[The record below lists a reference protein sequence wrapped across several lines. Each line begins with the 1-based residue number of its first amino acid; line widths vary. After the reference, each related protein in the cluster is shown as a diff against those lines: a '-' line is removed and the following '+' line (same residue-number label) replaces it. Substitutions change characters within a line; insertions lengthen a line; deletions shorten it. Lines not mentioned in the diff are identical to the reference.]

1 MRRLIAIT
9 SATTLLLLAAAA
21 NAQLRGLGRLQGNVT
36 DKNTGKPI
44 AGAQIVIS
52 LPNGHT
58 TPITVKTDSRG
69 HWSAIGMTSGV
80 WNIDI
85 SATGYVTTRG
95 TANVS
100 EAGGMTPAINTALEP
115 QAAAQPAPEAQVQTA
130 PSVPVEAV
138 NLIKEGQQ
146 LLTEPAAP
154 SAPPFKAGDVV
165 TVWQATG
172 PGQFTSVSHTVT
184 QAEAND
190 QNYARKVNAE
200 HAVADLA
207 QALPQVP
214 DTTPELKEV
223 RNQIMNVMAQAY
235 YRAGDTPNA
244 IATLE
249 KLNTTDP
256 MPATPDAAH
265 TTRQVLLANLYL
277 ENGQLDKGRALLDTL
292 PAGAISDPTAYIN
305 IGILFL
311 NKKNPADAATY
322 FSKAIS
328 MDAKRADTYYY
339 RGLAE
344 VQLKKMKEAKA
355 DFEQVVA
362 LAPDSSEA
370 KDAKALLAQIK

>member
-1 MRRLIAIT
+1 
-9 SATTLLLLAAAA
+9 
-21 NAQLRGLGRLQGNVT
+21 
-36 DKNTGKPI
+36 
-44 AGAQIVIS
+44 
-52 LPNGHT
+52 HT

-85 SATGYVTTRG
+85 TAPGYVTTRG
-95 TANVS
+95 TASVS

-115 QAAAQPAPEAQVQTA
+115 QAAPQPQETAVQTA
-130 PSVPVEAV
+130 PSVPPEAIS
-138 NLIKEGQQ
+138 LIKQGQQ
-146 LLTEPAAP
+146 LLNA
-154 SAPPFKAGDVV
+154 KAGD
-165 TVWQATG
+165 TITDAAG
-172 PGQFTSVSHTVT
+172 ASHTVT
-184 QAEAND
+184 QDEL
-190 QNYARKVNAE
+190 KSNAAK
-200 HAVADLA
+200 AVADLS

-223 RNQIMNVMAQAY
+223 RNQIMQVMAQAY
-235 YRAGDTPNA
+235 YRSGDTPNA

-249 KLNTTDP
+249 KLDQMDP

-265 TTRQVLLANLYL
+265 MTRDVLLANLYL
-277 ENGQLDKGRALLDTL
+277 ENGQLDQGRAMLDKL
-292 PAGAISDPTAYIN
+292 PPNAITDPTAYIN

-328 MDAKRADTYYY
+328 MDPKRADTYYY

-344 VQLKKMKEAKA
+344 VQQKKFKDAKS
-355 DFEQVVA
+355 DFEQVVS

-370 KDAKALLAQIK
+370 KDAKALLASIK

>member
-1 MRRLIAIT
+1 MRRWIAIT
-9 SATTLLLLAAAA
+9 SAVILLLLAAAA

-36 DKNTGKPI
+36 DKNTGKPVT
-44 AGAQIVIS
+44 GAQIVIS

-58 TPITVKTDSRG
+58 TPITVKTDARG

-85 SATGYVTTRG
+85 SATGYNTTRG

-146 LLTEPAAP
+146 LLGAKP
-154 SAPPFKAGDVV
+154 GDVI
-165 TVWQATG
+165 TVAQTDTAG
-172 PGQFTSVSHTVT
+172 ASTSVAHTVT
-184 QAEAND
+184 EGELKD
-190 QNYARKVNAE
+190 NAKR
-200 HAVADLA
+200 AVADLEK
-207 QALPQVP
+207 ALPQVP

-292 PAGAISDPTAYIN
+292 PPGAISDPTAYIN

-322 FSKAIS
+322 FSKAIA

-355 DFEQVVA
+355 DFEQVVS

>member
-1 MRRLIAIT
+1 MRRLTAIT
-9 SATTLLLLAAAA
+9 SAVMLLLVALAA
-21 NAQLRGLGRLQGNVT
+21 NAQVRGLGRLQGNVT
-36 DKNTGKPI
+36 DKNTGKPVV
-44 AGAQIVIS
+44 GAQIVIS
-52 LPNGHT
+52 LPNGRT
-58 TPITVKTDSRG
+58 APITVKSDSRG

-85 SATGYVTTRG
+85 TANGYVTSRG

-100 EAGGMTPAINTALEP
+100 EAGGMTPAINTPLEP
-115 QAAAQPAPEAQVQTA
+115 QAAPQPQETAVQTA
-130 PSVPVEAV
+130 PSVPQEAV

-146 LLTEPAAP
+146 LLNA
-154 SAPPFKAGDVV
+154 KAGDVI
-165 TVWQATG
+165 TDATG
-172 PGQFTSVSHTVT
+172 ATHTVG
-184 QAEAND
+184 QDEL
-190 QNYARKVNAE
+190 KSNAQK
-200 HAVADLA
+200 AVADLQ

-244 IATLE
+244 IATLQ
-249 KLNTTDP
+249 KLDEADP

-265 TTRQVLLANLYL
+265 MTRDVLLANLLL
-277 ENGQLDKGRALLDTL
+277 ENGQLDQGRALLDKL
-292 PAGAISDPTAYIN
+292 PPNAITDPTAYIN

-311 NKKNPADAATY
+311 NKKNPADASTY

-328 MDAKRADTYYY
+328 MDPKRADTYYY

-344 VQLKKMKEAKA
+344 VQMKKNKEAKA
-355 DFEQVVA
+355 DFEQVVS

-370 KDAKALLAQIK
+370 KDAKALLASLK